1 MSKGS
6 NVQKNQVDIIK
17 DLNVSKHF
25 VYKME
30 CTEKTDYPRTWVTE
44 KYQEV
49 QNMLKHE
56 AKITPNELYEKK
68 SKAMEILMDILEV
81 LTKETFSTAMTAIT
95 HLNIGILQADMQDV
109 QLAKEHFRRCINLLE
124 VSKLTPEGIL
134 PVISANNQMGIVL
147 AQQGSCLEAK
157 DYLQQAESLYIK
169 FTEDV
174 SLDPINMMTIIGIEE
189 IEGDLCPKSVL
200 EKLHTLTLYY
210 LAQVCRELD
219 DKCNFALY
227 CHRTLSKQLSQNKI
241 NQDLDYIEW
250 ALNAATISQ
259 YFIEHDKFPQ
269 ARHHLAAASCV
280 LQKYLQILE
289 GKGTKEMSDS
299 LSAEYERYNHRSADV
314 ARCWVKYGIALLSS
328 SKERLLKR
336 AEQDDELE
344 GTKPANK
351 EEISEEKQVV
361 ENNEINEENVTFVD
375 LETELQP
382 IANEVTDKYVLD
394 FIDARLVFL
403 NIRKWLDKTMKY
415 YTFENHASDYACI
428 MQDFSQAFKY
438 LAFFEDNGDR
448 QAKMHKRRIDALEKV
463 IQGLSPRFYRSIC
476 REIWLEL
483 ADIYMEILEIKIDR
497 LQDSNEKPTTQVVE
511 KIERLATNSIKHYRS
526 YLNSLETTKSNNGVE
541 SFLDDQLNQALYCYF
556 HIGRLYNKIITTD
569 VQKRIENMQKSIDAY
584 SFIIN
589 YYDKH
594 PEKQEELEK
603 YSFVQLSKEFVK
615 LLPPALDKLKQQQ
628 TSQ

>member
-1 MSKGS
+1 
-6 NVQKNQVDIIK
+6 
-17 DLNVSKHF
+17 
-25 VYKME
+25 ME
-30 CTEKTDYPRTWVTE
+30 STETTDYPRTWVTE

-49 QNMLKHE
+49 QSMLKEHE
-56 AKITPNELYEKK
+56 AKSTPNELYEKK

-81 LTKETFSTAMTAIT
+81 LTKETFSSAMTAIT
-95 HLNIGILQADMQDV
+95 HLNIGILQADMQDT
-109 QLAKEHFRRCINLLE
+109 QLAKEHFTRCINLLE

-147 AQQGSCLEAK
+147 AQQGSLIEAK

-174 SLDPINMMTIIGIEE
+174 CLDPINMMTIIGIEE
-189 IEGDLCPKSVL
+189 IEGDLCPKSLL

-219 DKCNFALY
+219 DKYNFALY

-241 NQDLDYIEW
+241 TQNLDYIEW

-259 YFIEHDKFPQ
+259 YFVEHDKFPQ

-289 GKGTKEMSDS
+289 TKDTKEMSDS
-299 LSAEYERYNHRSADV
+299 LNAEYEKYNHRSADV
-314 ARCWVKYGIALLSS
+314 ARCWVKYGIALLGS
-328 SKERLLKR
+328 SKERLMKR
-336 AEQDDELE
+336 AEQDDQSEN
-344 GTKPANK
+344 TKPT
-351 EEISEEKQVV
+351 EVISEVKQVAESSEV
-361 ENNEINEENVTFVD
+361 NEDTENMIFVD
-375 LETELQP
+375 LESELQP
-382 IANEVTDKYVLD
+382 IANEVTDKFVLD
-394 FIDARLVFL
+394 FIDARPVFL
-403 NIRKWLDKTMKY
+403 NIRKWLDKAMKY
-415 YTFENHASDYACI
+415 YTFENHASDYAYI
-428 MQDFSQAFKY
+428 VQDLSQAFKC

-463 IQGLSPRFYRSIC
+463 IQGLSPRFYRIIC

-483 ADIYMEILEIKIDR
+483 ADTYLEILEIKIDR
-497 LQDSNEKPTTQVVE
+497 LQESNEKPTTQMVE
-511 KIERLATNSIKHYRS
+511 KIERLAASSIKHYQS
-526 YLNSLETTKSNNGVE
+526 YLNSLETNKSNNGVE

-556 HIGRLYNKIITTD
+556 HIGRLYNKIIPTD

-589 YYDKH
+589 YYTNH
-594 PEKQEELEK
+594 PEKQEELNK
-603 YSFVQLSKEFVK
+603 YSFIQVSKDFVN

-628 TSQ
+628 TNQ